1 MEEMVYKPLPAILQD
16 LRERATREFI
26 KLPDALLA
34 KAVFGMKKKSLKLL
48 KTEEKASEG
57 KKKRL

>member
-26 KLPDALLA
+26 ILPDALLA
-34 KAVFGMKKKSLKLL
+34 KAIFGMKTMFMKLL
-48 KTEEKASEG
+48 KRGVEAFEG
-57 KKKRL
+57 RKKRL